1 MDGTQILTLGLGLEA
16 PWILK
21 DQHLDTAVSPHRL
34 DLYVEAE
41 RGSLYPCPECGE
53 ACPAHDFS
61 NKTWR
66 HLNFFQHHCHLH
78 ARVPRTK
85 CPEHGV
91 KRIEVPWARPGS
103 DFTLLFEQA
112 AMSLVKEM
120 PVLAVSR
127 QLEISDKRLW
137 RIVHHYVGRM
147 LGELDLSNV
156 ATVGVDETASRRG
169 QRYVTVFLDMQ
180 RKQEPVIFAV
190 PGHGKDTIK
199 AFSAFLAA
207 HGGDPDNVV
216 EVVCDMSQAFL
227 SGVAEH
233 LPKAEVTVDWFH
245 IVQTFTKRLD
255 EVRKKE
261 RREQGHP
268 KSLRWALLKS
278 LENEN
283 LTPKQL
289 AALQELVADQSATS
303 DAWVIKEKLRWIQK
317 APTPRAARWRITNY
331 LKVMKAAVSEKP
343 LLKPMGKALETLE
356 RHTDAVVRRWISG
369 LTNAR
374 LEGMN
379 GLFQAARSRAR
390 GYRNEA
396 NFIAMIYLIGSPV
409 GRLFDQAK
417 ST

>member
-1 MDGTQILTLGLGLEA
+1 MDGTQILTLGLGLQA

-21 DQHLDTAVSPHRL
+21 DQHLDTSVSPHRL
-34 DLYVEAE
+34 ELFVEAE
-41 RGSLYPCPECGE
+41 RGSLYPCPDCGK
-53 ACPAHDFS
+53 ACPAHDFAD
-61 NKTWR
+61 KTWR

-85 CPEHGV
+85 CPDHGV

-147 LGELDLSNV
+147 LGEMDLSNV
-156 ATVGVDETASRRG
+156 AAVGVDETASRRG
-169 QRYVTVFLDMQ
+169 HRYVTVFLDMQ

-190 PGHGKDTIK
+190 PGHGKATIA
-199 AFSAFLAA
+199 AFSAFLAT

-227 SGVAEH
+227 SGVGEH

-245 IVQTFTKRLD
+245 IVQTFTKALD
-255 EVRKKE
+255 DVRKKE
-261 RREQGHP
+261 RHENGHP
-268 KSLRWALLKS
+268 KGLRWAVLKS
-278 LENEN
+278 LDNGN
-283 LTPKQL
+283 LTSKQL
-289 AALQELVADQSATS
+289 AALRELVADQSATA

-331 LKVMKAAVSEKP
+331 LNIMREAVADRP
-343 LLKPMGKALETLE
+343 LLMPMAKALATLE
-356 RHTDAVVRRWISG
+356 RHAEAVVRRWISG

>member
-1 MDGTQILTLGLGLEA
+1 MEGTQILTLGLGLQA
-16 PWILK
+16 PWTLK
-21 DQHLDTAVSPHRL
+21 DQHLDMSVSPHRL
-34 DLYVEAE
+34 ELHVEAE
-41 RGSLYPCPECGE
+41 RGTLYPCPECGK
-53 ACPAHDFS
+53 ACPAHDFAD
-61 NKTWR
+61 KIWR
-66 HLNFFQHHCHLH
+66 HLNFFQHHCYLH

-103 DFTLLFEQA
+103 DFTLLFEQV

-127 QLEISDKRLW
+127 QLDITDKRLW

-147 LGELDLSNV
+147 LGELDLINV
-156 ATVGVDETASRRG
+156 STVSVDETASRRG

-180 RKQEPVIFAV
+180 RKQDPVIFAV
-190 PGHGKDTIK
+190 PGHGKDAIK
-199 AFSAFLAA
+199 AFSAFLTT

-233 LPKAEVTVDWFH
+233 LPKAAVTVDWFH

-261 RREQGHP
+261 RREQAHP

-278 LENEN
+278 LDNKN
-283 LTPKQL
+283 LTPEQL
-289 AALQELVADQSATS
+289 AALQELMADQSATA
-303 DAWVIKEKLRWIQK
+303 DAWLIKEKLRWIQK

-331 LKVMKAAVSEKP
+331 LKVMKSVVSDNP
-343 LLKPMGKALETLE
+343 LLKPMEKALATLE
-356 RHTDAVVRRWISG
+356 RHADAVVRRWISG

-409 GRLFDQAK
+409 SHLFDQAK

>member
-1 MDGTQILTLGLGLEA
+1 MD
-16 PWILK
+16 
-21 DQHLDTAVSPHRL
+21 
-34 DLYVEAE
+34 
-41 RGSLYPCPECGE
+41 CN
-53 ACPAHDFS
+53 S
-61 NKTWR
+61 N
-66 HLNFFQHHCHLH
+66 
-78 ARVPRTK
+78 
-85 CPEHGV
+85 EG
-91 KRIEVPWARPGS
+91 I
-103 DFTLLFEQA
+103 
-112 AMSLVKEM
+112 
-120 PVLAVSR
+120 
-127 QLEISDKRLW
+127 
-137 RIVHHYVGRM
+137 
-147 LGELDLSNV
+147 
-156 ATVGVDETASRRG
+156 
-169 QRYVTVFLDMQ
+169 LDMQ

-190 PGHGKDTIK
+190 PGHGKDAIK

-207 HGGDPDNVV
+207 HGGDTDNVV

-233 LPKAEVTVDWFH
+233 LPKADITVDWFH

-278 LENEN
+278 LDNEN

-289 AALQELVADQSATS
+289 AALQELVADQSATA
-303 DAWVIKEKLRWIQK
+303 DAWVIKEKLSWIQK

-331 LKVMKAAVSEKP
+331 LKVMKAAVTEKP
-343 LLKPMGKALETLE
+343 LLKPMGKALAALE
-356 RHTDAVVRRWISG
+356 RHADAVVRRWISG

-409 GRLFDQAK
+409 GRLLDQAK

>member
-16 PWILK
+16 PWVLK

-41 RGSLYPCPECGE
+41 RGSLYPCPDCGK
-53 ACPAHDFS
+53 ACPAHDFAD
-61 NKTWR
+61 KTWR
-66 HLNFFQHHCHLH
+66 HLNFFQHHCYLH

-127 QLEISDKRLW
+127 QLEITDKRLW

-147 LGELDLSNV
+147 LGELDLTGV
-156 ATVGVDETASRRG
+156 TTVGVDETASRRG

-180 RKQEPVIFAV
+180 RQQEPVIFAV
-190 PGHGKDTIK
+190 PGHGKAAIE
-199 AFSAFLAA
+199 AFCGFLAE
-207 HGGDPDNVV
+207 HGGDSDNVV

-233 LPKAEVTVDWFH
+233 LPNAEVTVDWFH
-245 IVQTFTKRLD
+245 IVQTFTKALD

-261 RREQGHP
+261 RREKGHP
-268 KSLRWALLKS
+268 KALRWAVLKN
-278 LENEN
+278 LDNGN
-283 LTPKQL
+283 LTAKQI
-289 AALQELVADQSATS
+289 AALQELVADQGATG
-303 DAWVIKEKLRWIQK
+303 DAWVIKEKLRWIQQ

-331 LKVMKAAVSEKP
+331 LKVMREAVTGQA
-343 LLKPMGKALETLE
+343 LLKPMAKALTTLE
-356 RHTDAVVRRWISG
+356 RHAEQVVRRWTSG

-409 GRLFDQAK
+409 GRLLDQAK

>member
-1 MDGTQILTLGLGLEA
+1 MDGTQILTLGLGLQA
-16 PWILK
+16 PWVLK
-21 DQHLDTAVSPHRL
+21 DQHLDTSVSPHQL

-53 ACPAHDFS
+53 ACPAHDFAD
-61 NKTWR
+61 KTWR
-66 HLNFFQHHCHLH
+66 HLNFFQHHCYLH

-85 CPEHGV
+85 CPEHGA

-190 PGHGKDTIK
+190 PGHGKDAIK

-207 HGGDPDNVV
+207 HDGDPDNVV

-227 SGVAEH
+227 GGVAEH

-278 LENEN
+278 LDNEN

-331 LKVMKAAVSEKP
+331 LKVMKAAVAEKP
-343 LLKPMGKALETLE
+343 LLKPMGKALATLE
-356 RHTDAVVRRWISG
+356 RHAEAVVRRWISG

>member
-1 MDGTQILTLGLGLEA
+1 M
-16 PWILK
+16 
-21 DQHLDTAVSPHRL
+21 
-34 DLYVEAE
+34 
-41 RGSLYPCPECGE
+41 
-53 ACPAHDFS
+53 
-61 NKTWR
+61 
-66 HLNFFQHHCHLH
+66 
-78 ARVPRTK
+78 
-85 CPEHGV
+85 
-91 KRIEVPWARPGS
+91 
-103 DFTLLFEQA
+103 
-112 AMSLVKEM
+112 
-120 PVLAVSR
+120 LAVSR
-127 QLEISDKRLW
+127 QLEIADKRLW

-156 ATVGVDETASRRG
+156 ATIGVDETASRRG

-190 PGHGKDTIK
+190 PGHGKDTIQ

-245 IVQTFTKRLD
+245 IVQTFTKALD

-261 RREQGHP
+261 RREKGHP
-268 KSLRWALLKS
+268 KALRWAVLKS

-289 AALQELVADQSATS
+289 AALQELVADQSATA
-303 DAWVIKEKLRWIQK
+303 DAWVIKEKLHWIQK

-331 LKVMKAAVSEKP
+331 LTIMRTAVSETP
-343 LLKPMGKALETLE
+343 LLKPMAKALATLE
-356 RHTDAVVRRWISG
+356 RHAEAVVRRWISG

-379 GLFQAARSRAR
+379 GLFQATRSRAR
-390 GYRNEA
+390 GYRNEV
-396 NFIAMIYLIGSPV
+396 NFIAMIYLIASPV
-409 GRLFDQAK
+409 GRLLDQAK